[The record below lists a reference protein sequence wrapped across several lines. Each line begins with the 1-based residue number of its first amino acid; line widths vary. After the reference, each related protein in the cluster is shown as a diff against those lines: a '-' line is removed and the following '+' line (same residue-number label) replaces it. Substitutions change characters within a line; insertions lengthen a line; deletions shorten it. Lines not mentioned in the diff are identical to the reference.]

1 MMTNSPLINI
11 VYIKDLTIYCIIGLN
26 ADERVNEQEIL
37 VNISLYVD
45 CDEFGKQDNLAGS
58 VDYSKL
64 SKEITNLV
72 KKTKSYTV
80 EYLAEQVA
88 ILCLTKQFVK
98 RVRVSIEKP
107 AALNNAGAAGVEIER
122 YRKINS

>member
-1 MMTNSPLINI
+1 MMTNSPLISI

-45 CDEFGKQDNLAGS
+45 SDEFGKQDNLAGS

-64 SKEITNLV
+64 SKEITDLA

-107 AALNNAGAAGVEIER
+107 AALKIAGAAGVEIER
-122 YRKINS
+122 YRIINS